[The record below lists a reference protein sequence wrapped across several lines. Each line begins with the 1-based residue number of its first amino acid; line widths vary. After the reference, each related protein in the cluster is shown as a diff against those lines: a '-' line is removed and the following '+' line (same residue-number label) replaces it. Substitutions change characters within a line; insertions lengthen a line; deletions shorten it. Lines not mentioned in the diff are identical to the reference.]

1 MLIFNK
7 EDNMANYSV
16 VNSAVL
22 VALLAFS
29 SQADEISN
37 SFESPF
43 VVSKKN
49 DNRVDEINTNGS
61 INALLEQAAQKAISS
76 SLNLCEIIDK
86 RYIELIN
93 SPEKLS
99 DNMYIELNKIRDI
112 FVLLD
117 TLFKTA
123 MAQKGNIN
131 SVQEDNQFDEAYR
144 NYKIV
149 YGKFNKLLSLA
160 KQIKVVPTYFE
171 SDIDF
176 NGLKELTEYS
186 TNRILAS

>member
-1 MLIFNK
+1 MLLFNK
-7 EDNMANYSV
+7 GDNMANYSV
-16 VNSAVL
+16 VNSAIL
-22 VALLAFS
+22 AALLAFS

-99 DNMYIELNKIRDI
+99 EKMFIELNKINDM
-112 FVLLD
+112 FLLLD

-123 MAQKGNIN
+123 MANQSKIS
-131 SVQEDNQFDEAYR
+131 SVQEDHQFNEVYR

-149 YGKFNKLLSLA
+149 YGKFNKLVLLA

>member
-1 MLIFNK
+1 
-7 EDNMANYSV
+7 MANYSV
-16 VNSAVL
+16 VNSAIL
-22 VALLAFS
+22 AALLAFS

-43 VVSKKN
+43 IVSKKN
-49 DNRVDEINTNGS
+49 DNSADEINTNES
-61 INALLEQAAQKAISS
+61 ITALLDQAAKKAISS
-76 SLNLCEIIDK
+76 SINLCETIDK

-99 DNMYIELNKIRDI
+99 DNMYIALNKISDI

-123 MAQKGNIN
+123 MAQKGNIK
-131 SVQEDNQFDEAYR
+131 SVQEYNQFNEAYR

-149 YGKFNKLLSLA
+149 YGKFNKLVSLA

-186 TNRILAS
+186 NRILAS

>member
-1 MLIFNK
+1 
-7 EDNMANYSV
+7 MANHSV
-16 VNSAVL
+16 INSAIL
-22 VALLAFS
+22 AALFAFS

-99 DNMYIELNKIRDI
+99 EKMFIELNKINDM
-112 FVLLD
+112 FLLLD

-123 MAQKGNIN
+123 MAKQSKIS
-131 SVQEDNQFDEAYR
+131 SVQEDHQFNEVYR

-149 YGKFNKLLSLA
+149 YGKFNKLVLLA

-171 SDIDF
+171 SDVDF

>member
-1 MLIFNK
+1 
-7 EDNMANYSV
+7 MANHSV
-16 VNSAVL
+16 INSAIL
-22 VALLAFS
+22 AALFAFS

-37 SFESPF
+37 SFERAF
-43 VVSKKN
+43 IVSKKN
-49 DNRVDEINTNGS
+49 DNSADEINTNES
-61 INALLEQAAQKAISS
+61 INTLLDQAAKKAKSS
-76 SLNLCEIIDK
+76 SLILCEIIDK
-86 RYIELIN
+86 SYIELIN
-93 SPEKLS
+93 SPENLS
-99 DNMYIELNKIRDI
+99 DKMYIELNKISDI

-117 TLFKTA
+117 TLFRTA

-149 YGKFNKLLSLA
+149 YGKFNKLVLLA

>member
-1 MLIFNK
+1 MLLFNK
-7 EDNMANYSV
+7 GDNMANYSV
-16 VNSAVL
+16 VNSAIL
-22 VALLAFS
+22 AALLAFS

-43 VVSKKN
+43 IVSKKN
-49 DNRVDEINTNGS
+49 DNSADEINTNES
-61 INALLEQAAQKAISS
+61 ITALLDQAAKKAISS
-76 SLNLCEIIDK
+76 SINLCETIDK

-99 DNMYIELNKIRDI
+99 DNMYIALNKISDI

-123 MAQKGNIN
+123 MAQKGNIK
-131 SVQEDNQFDEAYR
+131 SVQEYNQFNEAYR

-186 TNRILAS
+186 NRILAS